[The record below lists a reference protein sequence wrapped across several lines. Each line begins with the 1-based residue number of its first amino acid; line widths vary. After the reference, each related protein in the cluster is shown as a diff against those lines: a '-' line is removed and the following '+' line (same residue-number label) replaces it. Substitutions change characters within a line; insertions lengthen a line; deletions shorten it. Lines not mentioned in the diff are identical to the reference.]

1 MSVDVNEYLESVLT
15 DLGVCG
21 KFQLLFYCLV
31 YGSMVPAAFS
41 VLMMAFGGIE
51 PNWSCYWL
59 SKNGQVVNI
68 TSQMMCKP
76 DNSTTEA
83 VCFSKTFDSSM
94 STIVDKWDLTCDKE
108 WIISTITT
116 IQLAGLL
123 FGAFMSGQIG
133 DLFGRKPT
141 FFVSFI
147 MLFTFNLL
155 AAFSVSWQM
164 FAVLRFF
171 IGIASG
177 WYLTI
182 YIIILAELTSTK
194 YRSGIVAFP
203 AWPIGTMIF
212 GLFCWIL
219 HDWQSIQIATAIL
232 CLPWLIGHCF
242 VPESYRWFVSRNKVN
257 EAHQVLIK
265 IAKLNGKPPPD
276 FVKLCDVIAM
286 SKTEN
291 TRDRKHTVVDILK
304 TKHLLKDSLL
314 LNVCWISCG
323 YGYFA
328 ISFGVQQLSGNLY
341 LNIVLLGLVDVVQI
355 LVSFIANKIGR
366 KRTTFIFFAVAG
378 ITGIVVGI
386 LQFLD
391 LNNKGQLVNGFAF
404 TSKMCVNSGWISL
417 IILTSEIY
425 PTVVRNVGFGLNNS
439 IARVGAMTA
448 PQLVFASKHIP
459 GLSYLLLGGLFLL
472 SCICLVFLPETNRKA
487 LKDTID
493 ENEEL

>member
-1 MSVDVNEYLESVLT
+1 
-15 DLGVCG
+15 
-21 KFQLLFYCLV
+21 
-31 YGSMVPAAFS
+31 
-41 VLMMAFGGIE
+41 
-51 PNWSCYWL
+51 
-59 SKNGQVVNI
+59 
-68 TSQMMCKP
+68 
-76 DNSTTEA
+76 
-83 VCFSKTFDSSM
+83 
-94 STIVDKWDLTCDKE
+94 
-108 WIISTITT
+108 
-116 IQLAGLL
+116 
-123 FGAFMSGQIG
+123 
-133 DLFGRKPT
+133 
-141 FFVSFI
+141 
-147 MLFTFNLL
+147 
-155 AAFSVSWQM
+155 
-164 FAVLRFF
+164 
-171 IGIASG
+171 
-177 WYLTI
+177 
-182 YIIILAELTSTK
+182 
-194 YRSGIVAFP
+194 
-203 AWPIGTMIF
+203 
-212 GLFCWIL
+212 
-219 HDWQSIQIATAIL
+219 
-232 CLPWLIGHCF
+232 
-242 VPESYRWFVSRNKVN
+242 
-257 EAHQVLIK
+257 
-265 IAKLNGKPPPD
+265 
-276 FVKLCDVIAM
+276 M

-439 IARVGAMTA
+439 VARVGAMTA
-448 PQLVFASKHIP
+448 PQLVFASKHMP